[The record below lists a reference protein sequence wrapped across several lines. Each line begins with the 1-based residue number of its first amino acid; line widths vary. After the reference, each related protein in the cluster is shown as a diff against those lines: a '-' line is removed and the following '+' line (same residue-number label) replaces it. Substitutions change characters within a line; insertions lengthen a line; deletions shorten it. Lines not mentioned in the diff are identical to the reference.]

1 MSSCPSCAGESLQ
14 LLESIDVAKQHE
26 FYAPDNPAVQANLT
40 AALQNVSLSYQ
51 MVRCT
56 ACTLEFSLP
65 LSAPPA
71 EWYGVAYRALNL
83 YPSERW
89 EFNEVLDRISKT
101 GGNLFE
107 IGCGSGSFLEQC
119 RAKGISAQGIDFA
132 PDAVQEC
139 ARKGLDVAL
148 ATLAEPSPSNL
159 GMTFK
164 HISAFHVLEHLD
176 NPKSLFELASNVA
189 APDAHLWIA
198 VPAEHRPSRRF
209 GDSDFL
215 DQPPHHMTRW
225 NAEAFSMIGKSTI
238 WKLAEVTYEPVSLT
252 SALWSISVASSVYK
266 NSKAKTRSK
275 LLERAL
281 RVALL
286 PYAIA
291 KRLTSQRQLTGFSIL
306 AHFVRK

>member
-1 MSSCPSCAGESLQ
+1 
-14 LLESIDVAKQHE
+14 
-26 FYAPDNPAVQANLT
+26 
-40 AALQNVSLSYQ
+40 
-51 MVRCT
+51 
-56 ACTLEFSLP
+56 
-65 LSAPPA
+65 
-71 EWYGVAYRALNL
+71 
-83 YPSERW
+83 
-89 EFNEVLDRISKT
+89 
-101 GGNLFE
+101 
-107 IGCGSGSFLEQC
+107 
-119 RAKGISAQGIDFA
+119 
-132 PDAVQEC
+132 
-139 ARKGLDVAL
+139 
-148 ATLAEPSPSNL
+148 
-159 GMTFK
+159 
-164 HISAFHVLEHLD
+164 LD